1 MRKLTGFWY
10 TVTVVMSVALIAF
23 QLYTAGFGV
32 LPDIQQR
39 SVHLFFVMAMIF
51 ILKPVKK
58 GVSMNKV
65 PWYDIVL
72 TVLSLLSTGFMILN
86 YEKLLWDPIQWLNI
100 ADKVFSVVLTLL
112 IIEASRR
119 CVGWTFPILAAF
131 FFIYSFFGQIFP
143 SSWAHK
149 NYTFDAVFMN
159 LYHTTSGARWWV
171 CPPACSPCSASS
183 APCCPRPAAA
193 RPSSSSPRS

>member
-131 FFIYSFFGQIFP
+131 FFIYS
-143 SSWAHK
+143 SS
-149 NYTFDAVFMN
+149 
-159 LYHTTSGARWWV
+159 ARSF
-171 CPPACSPCSASS
+171 PPAGPTRTTPLTRCS
-183 APCCPRPAAA
+183 
-193 RPSSSSPRS
+193 